1 MVYCNHGYCFCWRI
15 SGINHVQKQFIYAD
29 RLGNPAFRRIALFD
43 YPCKE
48 TNAMHVRIP
57 PLPEY
62 QSMKCKAPSPVLAS
76 FILAIAAGIFIGIG
90 GTVLLSLENRIVG
103 SVLFS
108 VALLSICMLGLYLFT
123 GKVGYLVNSH
133 TRTDILSVI
142 AGLLGNGVG
151 CWLAAA
157 GARICRP
164 AVIDAARALVE
175 PKLQKDA
182 AYAFVAGIFCGIL
195 MYTAVQIF
203 KDKNSAAGIFFC
215 VPVFILAGFEHSI
228 ADMFYFFCAGEYS
241 PEMFAFLLLVVLGN
255 AVGGWLMPLFSRLAG
270 KK

>member
-1 MVYCNHGYCFCWRI
+1 MY
-15 SGINHVQKQFIYAD
+15 
-29 RLGNPAFRRIALFD
+29 
-43 YPCKE
+43 
-48 TNAMHVRIP
+48 VRFPDFPKHKPI
-57 PLPEY
+57 E
-62 QSMKCKAPSPVLAS
+62 KRDVSPVLSA
-76 FILAIAAGIFIGIG
+76 FILAVAAGIFIGIG

-133 TRTDILSVI
+133 TGTDILSVL
-142 AGLLGNGVG
+142 AGLGGNAVG

-157 GARICRP
+157 GVRICRP
-164 AVIDAARALVE
+164 ALIDAAKALVA
-175 PKLQKDA
+175 PKLQQSA
-182 AYAFVAGIFCGIL
+182 AYAVIAGIFCGIL

-203 KDKNSAAGIFFC
+203 REKQSSAGIFFC

-241 PEMFAFLLLVVLGN
+241 VETVIFLALVVIGN
-255 AVGGWLMPLFSRLAG
+255 AVGGWLMPLLSRLAG
-270 KK
+270 GK